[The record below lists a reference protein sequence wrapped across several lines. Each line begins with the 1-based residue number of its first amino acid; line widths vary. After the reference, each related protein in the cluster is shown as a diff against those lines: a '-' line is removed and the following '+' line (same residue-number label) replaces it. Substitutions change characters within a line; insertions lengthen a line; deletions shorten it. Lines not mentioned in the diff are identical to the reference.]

1 LAYWNENTH
10 AWTVE
15 REEVRFLVGAS
26 SADIRQ
32 QATLSVVP

>member
-1 LAYWNENTH
+1 LAYWNESTH
-10 AWTVE
+10 GWTVE
-15 REEVRFLVGAS
+15 REDVRLLVGAS